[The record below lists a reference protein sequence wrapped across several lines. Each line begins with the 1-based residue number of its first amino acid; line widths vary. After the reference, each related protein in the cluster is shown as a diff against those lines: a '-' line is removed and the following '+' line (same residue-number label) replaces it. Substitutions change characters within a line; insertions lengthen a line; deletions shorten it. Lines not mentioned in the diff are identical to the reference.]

1 VFHKET
7 VKGAVSPPF
16 HRFTEKM
23 KGRHLFK
30 KGGHLFKKRLSV
42 LGKTLRRFVPNVPTF
57 LFV

>member
-1 VFHKET
+1 VFQKES

-30 KGGHLFKKRLSV
+30 KGGHLF
-42 LGKTLRRFVPNVPTF
+42 
-57 LFV
+57 